1 MLHLGV
7 RARVVLDESQVG
19 RVVARRPEPGVPS
32 EPTTSVL
39 DEPRL
44 NLQTEAT
51 DSVDGVWR
59 PASRDLA
66 AELPP
71 VLAELSERIG
81 PVERVAY
88 NLDAWDAVPRKI
100 VIDGATVRMAG
111 FHSLAADTV
120 HMIGARR
127 RLVLT
132 VVPADAGDHAAST
145 ADSLPTSNGTPS

>member
-1 MLHLGV
+1 MSSEAHT
-7 RARVVLDESQVG
+7 AVLDG
-19 RVVARRPEPGVPS
+19 
-32 EPTTSVL
+32 
-39 DEPRL
+39 PRL
-44 NLQTEAT
+44 DLQAGAT
-51 DSVDGVWR
+51 DSADGVWR

-66 AELPP
+66 AELPA

-88 NLDAWDAVPRKI
+88 NLDAWDTVPRKI

-120 HMIGARR
+120 HMIGARH

-132 VVPADAGDHAAST
+132 VAPAEAAGPTTESST
-145 ADSLPTSNGTPS
+145 TANGTPS